1 MSAGARRDISV
12 WGSFSWGYADVGASI
27 YLALGLVLSATHGAA
42 WLAFGL
48 AGLVYIL
55 VGFGYTELAAAYPV
69 AGGGQYYAQRGL
81 GDFWGFVAGA
91 ALLLDYTI
99 DVALF
104 SVASIGYLRFFWPHQ
119 ASPWKLGP
127 LTLHDPLLVAE
138 ALGVIVLLGL
148 LQWRGGRLSSRIGQ
162 WLGGLDLV
170 MECLLVVVGFVFAW
184 KPDLLAAQWN
194 AAQQSLS
201 LHDFAYGSSLAI
213 ISFVGLESISQAAHV
228 TRRPATVIPRT
239 SVTLI
244 FSVFLLALAVSTLSL
259 GILPWESFR
268 DHIDHPMAQ
277 LASGIPLVGK
287 VLAPIVACLGVAVL
301 ALGAS
306 SGILSAARLTAS
318 MARLQMVHPWFEV
331 VGERGQPRRGVV
343 IFALL
348 GALMVVVAGF
358 TAHLLETLA
367 NLYAF
372 GVSLAYL
379 LVFLSL
385 IQLRFRDPYSPRP
398 YRMPFNFWFRRGDG
412 TRISV
417 PLLAFVGIVGVGAI
431 FVEVLSTHALG
442 RAAGPLWLLGC
453 VVYYFVFRSSRK
465 LPLVGSARRDWE
477 AEQIEVLTQAEE
489 YDLLERYKNALEA
502 RDKSIGQTHKGSGS

>member
-1 MSAGARRDISV
+1 MTPHSRRDISV
-12 WGSFSWGYADVGASI
+12 WGSFAWGYADVGASI

-104 SVASIGYLRFFWPHQ
+104 SVASIGYLRFFWPHT
-119 ASPWKLGP
+119 ATPLAVGPWV
-127 LTLHDPLLVAE
+127 LHDPLLVGE

-148 LQWRGGRLSSRIGQ
+148 LQFRGGRLSSRIGQ
-162 WLGGLDLV
+162 WLSGLDLV
-170 MECLLVVVGFVFAW
+170 MECLVVVVGFIFAW

-194 AAQQSLS
+194 AAQQTLTM
-201 LHDFAYGSSLAI
+201 HDFAYGSSLAI

-244 FSVFLLALAVSTLSL
+244 FSVFLLALSISTLSL
-259 GILPWESFR
+259 GLLPWESFR
-268 DHIDHPMAQ
+268 DHLDHPMAH
-277 LASGIPLVGK
+277 LASAIPLVGK
-287 VLAPIVACLGVAVL
+287 ILAPVVACLGVAIL

-318 MARLQMVHPWFEV
+318 MSRLQMVHPWFEV
-331 VGERGQPRRGVV
+331 TASRGQPRRGVV
-343 IFALL
+343 VFALL
-348 GALMVVVAGF
+348 GALMVVAAGF
-358 TAHLLETLA
+358 TPHMLETLA

-372 GVSLAYL
+372 GISLAYL
-379 LVFLSL
+379 LVFISL
-385 IQLRFRDPYSPRP
+385 IRLRFRDPYSPRP
-398 YRMPFNFWFRRGDG
+398 YRMPFNLIFRRSDG
-412 TRISV
+412 TQVSV
-417 PLLAFVGIVGVGAI
+417 PLLAFVGILGIGII
-431 FVEVLSTHALG
+431 FVEVLTTHSLG
-442 RAAGPLWLLGC
+442 RLAGPLWLVGC
-453 VVYYFVFRSSRK
+453 VIYYFVFRGKSK
-465 LPLVGSARRDWE
+465 LPLVGSAPRDWE
-477 AEQIEVLTQAEE
+477 AEQIAVLTQAEE

-502 RDKSIGQTHKGSGS
+502 RDKTVTQKDHA

>member
-1 MSAGARRDISV
+1 MTLNLQNRRDLSV
-12 WGSFSWGYADVGASI
+12 WGSFSWGYTDVGASI

-104 SVASIGYLRFFWPHQ
+104 SVASIGYLRFFWPHT
-119 ASPWKLGP
+119 ASPLHLGP
-127 LTLHDPLLVAE
+127 LTIHDPLLVAE
-138 ALGVIVLLGL
+138 ALGIILLLGL

-162 WLGGLDLV
+162 WLGGLDLA

-194 AAQQSLS
+194 AAQQTLS

-259 GILPWESFR
+259 GILPWEAY
-268 DHIDHPMAQ
+268 HLDHPMAQ
-277 LASGIPLVGK
+277 LAAGIPLVGK

-301 ALGAS
+301 ALAAS

-318 MARLQMVHPWFEV
+318 MSRLQMVHPWFEV
-331 VGERGQPRRGVV
+331 TGSRGQPRRGVV

-348 GALMVVVAGF
+348 GALMVIVTGF
-358 TAHLLETLA
+358 SAHMLETLA

-398 YRMPFNFWFRRGDG
+398 YRMPFNFRFRRSDG
-412 TRISV
+412 TEISV
-417 PLLAFVGIVGVGAI
+417 PILAFIGILGVGTI

-442 RAAGPLWLLGC
+442 RTAGPLWLVGC
-453 VVYYFVFRSSRK
+453 VVYYFVFRSSKK
-465 LPLVGSARRDWE
+465 LPLVGSAPRNWE

-489 YDLLERYKNALEA
+489 YDLLERYKNALES
-502 RDKSIGQTHKGSGS
+502 RDKTQTHKGHAS